1 MTTEGILN
9 DTGSLLVSKL
19 MEVAQERQGVLAN
32 NLANANTP
40 EYIRLELDFKT
51 ELARIVRQQE
61 LSTLPDFR
69 PETIEDY
76 SQSPQPDGNNIV
88 VPTEINA
95 MMENSIMYNLL
106 ARAFSTRMGILR
118 AAIDGGNM

>member
-51 ELARIVRQQE
+51 ELARIVHQQE

>member
-19 MEVAQERQGVLAN
+19 MEVAQERQGVIAN

-40 EYIRLELDFKT
+40 EYIRLDLDFKT
-51 ELARIVRQQE
+51 ELARILHQKE
-61 LSTLPDFR
+61 LSTLPDFH
-69 PETIEDY
+69 PDTVEDY
-76 SQSPQPDGNNIV
+76 SQSPQADGNNII
-88 VPTEINA
+88 VPKEINA
-95 MMENSIMYNLL
+95 MMENGIMYNLL

-118 AAIDGGNM
+118 AAIDGGNA